1 MVTEVARHEG
11 GWGINARYVANP
23 FAYVPL
29 VGLSAD
35 YFAGCTR
42 EDLIRSPL
50 FTSFDDA
57 RMSSTNALNIVDYG
71 LRAKMLGDAIPA
83 ESFAAGANATE
94 GVGGNYNM
102 QCDTPNGWP
111 ADRCDETSA
120 GVVMR
125 WLHSDLKN
133 VAFFYVHKLYL
144 KIVGD
149 LGK

>member
-23 FAYVPL
+23 LAYVPL
-29 VGLSAD
+29 VGLNAD
-35 YFAGCTR
+35 YFANYAR

-102 QCDTPNGWP
+102 QGVTPNGWP
-111 ADRCDETSA
+111 RTSNDW
-120 GVVMR
+120 R
-125 WLHSDLKN
+125 HSDLKD
-133 VAFFYVHKLYL
+133 VSYYYVWKLFE
-144 KIVGD
+144 KITG
-149 LGK
+149 GE